1 MRLGVLVSGSGS
13 NLQAIV
19 DRVQAGHLPGV
30 SIALVLANAP
40 GAYGLVRATKA
51 GVATACV
58 DHREFSSRQDFDAEL
73 VRRLVDAGVDTVA
86 LAGFMRILTPVF
98 LEAFAGRVL
107 NIHPAILPAFP
118 GVHAQGQQADY
129 GVRLAGCTVHFVDE
143 HMDHGPIIIQAAV
156 PATPQD
162 TPQSLGE
169 RILALEHRIYPQA
182 LAWLA
187 SGRITVRGR
196 QVEVAG
202 ADYAGGGRYWT
213 VPTLEPPFDADWA
226 AAS

>member
-1 MRLGVLVSGSGS
+1 
-13 NLQAIV
+13 
-19 DRVQAGHLPGV
+19 
-30 SIALVLANAP
+30 
-40 GAYGLVRATKA
+40 
-51 GVATACV
+51 V
-58 DHREFSSRQDFDAEL
+58 DHRGFSSRQAFDAEL

-162 TPQSLGE
+162 TPQRLGE

-213 VPTLEPPFDADWA
+213 VPTLEPPFDVDWA